1 MVRTLVRRLAL
12 AVLLVAVTTRAET
25 PLIPREALFGNAERT
40 KPAISPDAKRLA
52 WLQPEKGVLQVW
64 VQTLGKEDAEPV
76 SADRQ
81 RPIRRFQWA
90 QDSRTILYTQDV
102 KGNED
107 WHVYGVDLESKQVR
121 DLTPFD
127 GVRAE
132 IVADSPRRPSEIL
145 VEMNL
150 QDRGRM
156 DVHRIDLRRGAVTL
170 VTRNP
175 GTVTTWGVTDDLV
188 VKAAIATRPDGG
200 EELLVRDPVK
210 GTWRTLSSGGP
221 DDQLQLLDLTA
232 DGKGVLYVTTAGG
245 ETGRVVQRSLSGG
258 PEKVLA
264 VHPEVEP
271 LDVAVHPT
279 RHVVEGVV
287 FEAGLPAWTLL
298 DPTVKKD
305 FDVFAHLARGFPEV
319 VSRDRAD
326 RTWVVS
332 FRDAQGPT
340 RYFLFD
346 RTSLQGKPLF
356 VDRPKL
362 ESVPL
367 AEMKPVRFP
376 ARDGLVLHGY
386 LSRPVG
392 AAGAGPMVLLVHGGP
407 WGRNVWKFDSSVQWL
422 ANRGYSVLQINFR
435 GSTGYGRKFM
445 SRGNRQ
451 WGKDMQ
457 TDLLDAVDWAV
468 KEGVAAKDRVA
479 IMGGSYGG
487 YAVLAA
493 AAFTPEAFRCGVD
506 IVGPSNLFTLLRS
519 VPPYWKPLRS
529 IFNRRIGN
537 IDAPADKQLLESAS
551 PLFSAEKIKMPL
563 LIGQG
568 ANDPRVKQAESEQ
581 IVAALEK
588 HGLGVTYVVYTDE
601 GHGFA
606 RPENA
611 MDFNAR
617 AEAFLAQY
625 LGGRVEPM
633 QGERI
638 PGSTAVVKVVA
649 PRTAAS
655 GQK

>member
-1 MVRTLVRRLAL
+1 MRRLAL

-156 DVHRIDLRRGAVTL
+156 DVHRIDLRSGAVTL

-271 LDVAVHPT
+271 IDVAVHPT

-346 RTSLQGKPLF
+346 RTSLQGKLLF

-386 LSRPVG
+386 LNRPVG

-435 GSTGYGRKFM
+435 GSTGYGRRFM

-625 LGGRVEPM
+625 LGGR
-633 QGERI
+633 
-638 PGSTAVVKVVA
+638 
-649 PRTAAS
+649 
-655 GQK
+655 

>member
-1 MVRTLVRRLAL
+1 MARSLLRRLAL

-25 PLIPREALFGNAERT
+25 SLIPREVLFGNPERT

-52 WLQPEKGVLQVW
+52 WLQPDKGVLQVW
-64 VQTLGKEDAEPV
+64 VQTVGKDDAQPV

-107 WHVYGVDLESKQVR
+107 WHVYTVDLDSKQVR

-150 QDRGRM
+150 QDRARM
-156 DVHRIDLRRGAVTL
+156 DVHRIDLRSGAVTL
-170 VTRNP
+170 VARNP

-200 EELLVRDPVK
+200 EDLLVRDPAK
-210 GTWRTLSSGGP
+210 GTWRALSSGGP
-221 DDQLQLLDLTA
+221 DDSLQLLDLTA
-232 DGKGVLYVTTAGG
+232 DGKSVLYVTTAGG
-245 ETGRVVQRSLSGG
+245 ESGRVVQRSLSGG

-264 VHPEVEP
+264 AHPEVEP

-287 FEAGLPAWTLL
+287 FEPGLPAWTLL

-346 RTSLQGKPLF
+346 RTSLQGRPLF
-356 VDRPKL
+356 VDRPNL

-376 ARDGLVLHGY
+376 ARDGLVLRGY
-386 LSRPVG
+386 LTRPVG
-392 AAGAGPMVLLVHGGP
+392 ASGAGPMVLLVHGGP
-407 WGRNVWKFDSSVQWL
+407 WGRNVWKLDQTAQWL

-445 SRGNRQ
+445 SAGNRQ
-451 WGKDMQ
+451 WGKAMQ

-468 KEGVAAKDRVA
+468 KEGVTAKDRVA

-506 IVGPSNLFTLLRS
+506 IVGPSNLFTLLKS
-519 VPPYWKPLRS
+519 IPPYWKPLRS

-551 PLFSAEKIKMPL
+551 PLFSAEKIRMPL

-568 ANDPRVKQAESEQ
+568 ANDPRVRQAESEQ

-606 RPENA
+606 RPENSI
-611 MDFNAR
+611 DFNAR
-617 AEAFLAQY
+617 AEAFLGQY

-638 PGSTAVVKVVA
+638 SGSTAVVKVVA
-649 PRTAAS
+649 PKTAAS
-655 GQK
+655 SQK